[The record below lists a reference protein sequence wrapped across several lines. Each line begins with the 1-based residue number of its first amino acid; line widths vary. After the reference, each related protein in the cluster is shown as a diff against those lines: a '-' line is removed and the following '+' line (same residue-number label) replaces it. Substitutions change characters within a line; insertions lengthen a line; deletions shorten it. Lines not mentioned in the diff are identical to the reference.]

1 MQACVS
7 LSNKLKFITICFHG
21 IIHQSFVHV
30 CSIFFEVKENVFQI
44 HAMRTKAVVVSKI
57 VNFTF
62 CWEKDQT
69 QVFPLNFAKLL
80 RTTFLQNTS
89 GRLFLQKEMT
99 IKFWCTFYELI
110 PDFSFLLWGT
120 NNKIGVL
127 IISFVKIFTNRKKT
141 KTW

>member
-44 HAMRTKAVVVSKI
+44 HAIRTKAVVVSKI

-69 QVFPLNFAKLL
+69 QVFSSEFCETSKNNVFIEHLWATASAKG
-80 RTTFLQNTS
+80 N
-89 GRLFLQKEMT
+89 
-99 IKFWCTFYELI
+99 
-110 PDFSFLLWGT
+110 DD
-120 NNKIGVL
+120 
-127 IISFVKIFTNRKKT
+127 
-141 KTW
+141 